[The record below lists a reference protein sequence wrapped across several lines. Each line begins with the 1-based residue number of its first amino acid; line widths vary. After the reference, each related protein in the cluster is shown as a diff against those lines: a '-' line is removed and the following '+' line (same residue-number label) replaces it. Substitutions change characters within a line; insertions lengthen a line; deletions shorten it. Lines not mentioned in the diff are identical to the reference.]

1 MTLARDPLTFPKAIS
16 TIAGVLG
23 YPRMAEIVSR
33 SERLVRKWSH
43 PLAKAHPTVAQ
54 GVTLDAAFVEAG
66 GESAPISETYLQLL
80 DREVSERVANRL
92 ALTVA
97 VATAAKES
105 GEAIAA
111 ALAVTNPGTGPREVH
126 RAETELEEA
135 QSSMAVVGRHLS
147 IFHTLGAGPRAETV
161 GGSQP

>member
-1 MTLARDPLTFPKAIS
+1 MAAIV
-16 TIAGVLG
+16 G
-23 YPRMAEIVSR
+23 R

-54 GVTLDAAFVEAG
+54 GVALDAAFVEAG
-66 GESAPISETYLQLL
+66 GECAPISDTYLQLL

-111 ALAVTNPGTGPREVH
+111 ALAVTHPGAGPREVH
-126 RAETELEEA
+126 RAETEIEEA

-147 IFHTLGAGPRAETV
+147 NFHTHGAGPRVENAE
-161 GGSQP
+161 GSIP